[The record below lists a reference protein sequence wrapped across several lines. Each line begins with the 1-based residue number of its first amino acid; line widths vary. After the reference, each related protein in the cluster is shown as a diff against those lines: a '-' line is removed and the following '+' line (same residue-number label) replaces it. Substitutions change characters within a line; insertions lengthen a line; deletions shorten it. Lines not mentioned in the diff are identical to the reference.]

1 MRKSQKTQD
10 EIKIDERRG
19 FGIFVA
25 SLSSLYLPNHNL
37 RLVVDDE
44 SGFSL
49 IKIHK
54 IKIHKALSYFPHQMD
69 MQTPYICH

>member
-10 EIKIDERRG
+10 EIKIDESRG

-37 RLVVDDE
+37 ILFVDDE

-49 IKIHK
+49 IKIPK
-54 IKIHKALSYFPHQMD
+54 IKIHKVLLYFPQQMD
-69 MQTPYICH
+69 MQTT